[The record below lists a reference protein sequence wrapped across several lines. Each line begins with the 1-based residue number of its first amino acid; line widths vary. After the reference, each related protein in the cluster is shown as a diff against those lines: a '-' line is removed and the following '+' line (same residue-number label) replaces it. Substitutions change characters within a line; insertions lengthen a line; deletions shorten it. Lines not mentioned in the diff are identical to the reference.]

1 MRRLTRLA
9 AGPAGRGE
17 MEATRSSAPAGA
29 VFTRNSL
36 SSVRAEQRRR
46 RGLTVAEPQCKRDR
60 RRQRCVW
67 RGARADEGT
76 RASAAGGLRGGA
88 PGSWGAGNSCRN
100 RVTGHGGAGLGEYES
115 VPKAEEYRISQE
127 ADDQRQDSV
136 APPCSAAGWA
146 HARKRSRRSER
157 LRPPAPQGGA
167 GNRPVRPGGQPRWG
181 ASTWAAASR
190 GTVTEGG
197 LTDFKPCRWIGIR
210 YDEPLG
216 KNNGRNR

>member
-167 GNRPVRPGGQPRWG
+167 GTGRCVLEGSRGGVRAPGQPPRG
-181 ASTWAAASR
+181 APSQREDSQISSLAAGLASAMMSH
-190 GTVTEGG
+190 
-197 LTDFKPCRWIGIR
+197 
-210 YDEPLG
+210 
-216 KNNGRNR
+216 